1 MSRLAVLTLALVHL
15 TLGAAGCAAARV
27 RPEPALAAVPAL
39 AVSGANPRRWGA
51 PLGFG
56 PYATGPVSGD
66 TTFGWSLQVLAPG
79 AGVAG
84 SARPYAWTSSGPSG
98 ALAAECHERTL
109 EVFAGSLALDVK
121 GASGQPRLACAFR
134 GADGRTWTLA
144 VRATGRPVPAYL
156 GELRG
161 PGGERYALRSVHALE
176 GTPIPLG
183 TPAGWVLE
191 REGAAVAMVETM
203 NAGRVWLPGGA
214 DEAPVAATATALL
227 LFEPDSGRE

>member
-1 MSRLAVLTLALVHL
+1 MSRLALAALVL
-15 TLGAAGCAAARV
+15 ATSSAGCAAARV
-27 RPEPALAAVPAL
+27 RPEPSLSSVPAL

-56 PYATGPVSGD
+56 RYATGPVSGD
-66 TTFGWSLQVLAPG
+66 TTLGWSLGVLAPG

-84 SARPYAWTSSGPSG
+84 STRPYAWTSTGPAG

-134 GADGRTWTLA
+134 GVDGAAWTLA

-161 PGGERYALRSVHALE
+161 PGGASYTLRSVHALE
-176 GTPIPLG
+176 GTRIPLG

-191 REGAAVAMVETM
+191 RGGAPVAMVETV

-214 DEAPVAATATALL
+214 DEAPVAAAATALL
-227 LFEPDSGRE
+227 LFSPE